1 MIVLGIFA
9 YVFGNTNCNHSVNNT
24 LPLFANTSK
33 HDIIAAKRLAD
44 ASLGA
49 IALYARSCA
58 CGIGARRKNALA
70 SKHFYLW
77 HNAFSKL

>member
-9 YVFGNTNCNHSVNNT
+9 YVFGNTNCNHSVNST

-33 HDIIAAKRLAD
+33 HDIIAAKRLAG

-49 IALYARSCA
+49 IEE
-58 CGIGARRKNALA
+58 A
-70 SKHFYLW
+70 SK
-77 HNAFSKL
+77 